1 LHVNGCF
8 SAYWADAEDYTKFT
22 KYTGISGNPYKW
34 KKKRGNL
41 ELFTNSQIMKQMIY
55 KTDGS

>member
-1 LHVNGCF
+1 MHVNGCF

-34 KKKRGNL
+34 KKKKEETLNYL
-41 ELFTNSQIMKQMIY
+41 LTHK
-55 KTDGS
+55 